1 VTDKDKSFLSKIKK
15 KGQEQLVPGDKMFLY
30 GSKARG
36 TDNPMSDWDILILT
50 KEQHTENDSFEK
62 YIYPLVL
69 FGQINNEDISVITYS
84 QKEWE
89 NNKCSPFYQNV
100 MRDRIQLI

>member
-1 VTDKDKSFLSKIKK
+1 MDKSFLSKIKK
-15 KGQEQLVPGDKMFLY
+15 KGQEQLTPGDMMFLY

-36 TDNPMSDWDILILT
+36 TDNSMSDWDILILT
-50 KEQHTENDSFEK
+50 KEQHKDNDAFEK
-62 YIYPLVL
+62 YVYPLVL

-89 NNKCSPFYQNV
+89 DNKYSPFYQSV
-100 MRDRIQLI
+100 MHDRIQII